1 MWMKLVIEN
10 VCVCFC
16 ICIDI
21 RTTYNNNNNTIF
33 ISTTYDNIIFC
44 TITYGDI

>member
-21 RTTYNNNNNTIF
+21 RTTYDNNNTIF